1 MRTRVI
7 KMAEYHFRHRRCQPR
22 NSVVTGEIPV
32 CSARR
37 LRRWRREYRSL
48 QPFARHLFI
57 IISGRSRRLS
67 RSVLTARIPKTPT
80 DLSVARGT
88 TKARMTD
95 LQRTL
100 ETEKPSDVWRCLCTS
115 YFECSVALLG
125 TLRTRNSAG
134 LSSLSTTTITIIA
147 HYHPDLPAPQRY
159 CYRGRRLLKSRMAS
173 NEHRQD
179 DSCHSWK
186 GR

>member
-22 NSVVTGEIPV
+22 TSVVTGEIPA

-37 LRRWRREYRSL
+37 LRRRRREYRSL

-115 YFECSVALLG
+115 YFEYSVSCWEHSAPATLLACH
-125 TLRTRNSAG
+125 RSQPPPSP
-134 LSSLSTTTITIIA
+134 SSPTTTQTFQPLNGTA
-147 HYHPDLPAPQRY
+147 TGVDG
-159 CYRGRRLLKSRMAS
+159 C
-173 NEHRQD
+173 
-179 DSCHSWK
+179 
-186 GR
+186 